1 MNKIFRFA
9 LYAAACLAA
18 ASCAE
23 ELSDDSAMKNT
34 EIPLTFVGYA
44 DAGVDTK
51 TSLNADFSIKWS
63 TADHITVFSG
73 AGAGTTFSDVS
84 VSDDG
89 AVATFAGSSAW
100 SPEYYALYPAQT
112 SATLASDGTITA
124 TLPTTQTAVKGSFG
138 DKMNLAVAVS
148 DENNLYFRNVGAL
161 MGVTLPTGYGSYL
174 KVESLNPNVKM
185 SGKAEINH
193 VDGVPVVTP
202 ASDAVNYVEFT
213 DLSGLKANDVLYF
226 VVFPGN
232 YDAGFKITVHNSGK
246 TCKYIKSSSKA
257 LDLKRNGNVLLFPQL
272 PAYGNPGCFDWNTAW
287 EPFGITPSQASTSAV
302 SLSWDCTSADDKTAG
317 YNVYLRDGSAT
328 GNGTLVKTISGKA
341 NKSCELTGLTGGNT
355 YDFGVQTEGGSYNDS
370 EIVWYEDFR
379 LRSADEIP
387 TIAFTADPIKNFNFI
402 AFSYEV
408 VNSTARYPDHG
419 ICFSADHVP
428 TIADTKQQ
436 GQTFETSGTRTGFQV
451 IPNAI
456 LDQDKTY
463 KFRAYIYDHLTSS
476 YYYSDVVE
484 AALDGEP
491 GHIAVTKTDVTP
503 SGISSA
509 IKVYSFTATGGAGQT
524 IKGHYAVA
532 DCSSS
537 SDVEF
542 KVLNPSSTKLITM
555 QDNETGCQVLV
566 NGTIFGTSHN
576 LGVVIQNGAHT
587 QTYIEELGVYWGEIN
602 EDYQTITRA
611 IFGVDADG
619 KPSTYWVSRPDDSNT
634 YYYNRPIPAM
644 AGTHSYPLASD
655 TFPDTPKSW
664 IPQEA
669 LSCGPML
676 VYDGK
681 VMVSSSYSSTYTSY
695 YNNYEIWGWSSNNI
709 YASTRA
715 RTAVGYLSDGKIVL
729 LVCDETGGSSGAKLP
744 DVARIMQG
752 LGCVSAMNLDGGG
765 SSAMSVNG
773 SVINNWSDT
782 DRPVRATCG
791 FFAK

>member
-1 MNKIFRFA
+1 MNKIIKFA
-9 LYAAACLAA
+9 LYAVACLTAV
-18 ASCAE
+18 SCAE
-23 ELSDDSAMKNT
+23 ELSDESALKNT
-34 EIPLTFVGYA
+34 ETSLTFIGYA
-44 DAGVDTK
+44 DAGADTK

-63 TADHITVFSG
+63 ESDHITVFSG
-73 AGAGTTFSDVS
+73 TGTGTTFSDVS
-84 VSDDG
+84 VSADG
-89 AVATFAGSSAW
+89 KVATFAGSSAW

-112 SATLASDGTITA
+112 SATLKADGTITA
-124 TLPTTQTAVKGSFG
+124 TLPTTQKAVNGSFG
-138 DKMNLAVAVS
+138 DQMNLAVAVS
-148 DENNLYFRNVGAL
+148 DENNLYFRNVGVL
-161 MGVTLPTGYGSYL
+161 MGVTLPTSYGGYL
-174 KVESLNPNVKM
+174 KIESLNPEVKM
-185 SGKAEINH
+185 SGKAEIKF
-193 VDGVPVVTP
+193 VDGVPVATP
-202 ASDAVNYVEFT
+202 TAEAVNYVEFT
-213 DLSGLKANDVLYF
+213 SLDGLKANNVLYF

-246 TCKYIKSSSKA
+246 TCKYIMSTSKA
-257 LDLKRNGNVLLFPQL
+257 LNLKRNDNVLLFPQVT
-272 PAYGNPGCFDWNTAW
+272 FKWNTAW
-287 EPFGITPSQASTSAV
+287 EPFAITPSQTSLTGV
-302 SLSWDCTSADDKTAG
+302 SLSWDCTSADDQTAG
-317 YNVYLRDGSAT
+317 YNVYLRDGNAT
-328 GNGTLVKTISGKA
+328 GNGTLVKTITGKA
-341 NKSCELTGLTGGNT
+341 NKSCELTGLTEGKT
-355 YDFGVQTEGGSYNDS
+355 YDFGVQTEGGSYKDS

-379 LRSADEIP
+379 LKAANEIP
-387 TIAFTADPIKNFNFI
+387 AISFTADPIKNFNFI

-408 VNSTARYPDHG
+408 TNSTAQYPDHG

-428 TIADTKQQ
+428 TVADTKQK

-456 LDQDKTY
+456 LDQGKTY

-491 GHIAVTKTDVTP
+491 GHISVTKTDVTP
-503 SGISSA
+503 AALSSA

-542 KVLNPSSTKLITM
+542 KVLNPSSTKLITK
-555 QDNETGCQVLV
+555 QDDETGCQVLV
-566 NGTIFGTSHN
+566 NGTIFGANHN
-576 LGVVIQNGAHT
+576 LGVVIQNGAQT
-587 QTYIEELGVYWGEIN
+587 QTYIEELGVYWGEVYD
-602 EDYQTITRA
+602 DYQAITRA
-611 IFGVDADG
+611 IFGVDANG
-619 KPSTYWVSRPDDSNT
+619 KPSTYWVSRPDASNT

-644 AGTHSYPLASD
+644 AGTHSYPLASS
-655 TFPDTPKSW
+655 TFPDTDKSW
-664 IPQEA
+664 NPQEA

-681 VMVSSSYSSTYTSY
+681 VMVSSSYSSTYKSY

-709 YASTRA
+709 YASQRA

-773 SVINNWSDT
+773 TVINNWSDT

-791 FFAK
+791 FFKK